1 MGSTG
6 MLGIGLSG
14 LTAAQAGL
22 VTTGHNIAN
31 VNTTGYTR
39 QQTIQGVR
47 TPQFTGAGYFGQGV
61 NVDTVRRVYSDF
73 LASQV
78 RSNQASAADLS
89 MRKSELDQLD
99 NLFADSS
106 SSIGAALDDFFAG
119 VNAVAARPADLPSRQ
134 ALLSS
139 AQALV
144 SRFHK
149 LSGQLAETRSAA
161 NARIESAVASINA
174 YARDIA
180 GLNRR
185 IAEATAA
192 GGDISPANDLL
203 DQRDALLVALN
214 QQIGATGVLQSDGS
228 LNVFLANGQALVVG
242 QGTSELQVGPSPTQ
256 PGDFIV
262 GVKTPGGMV
271 PFRTQDVSGGALGG
285 LLAFRDGQLA
295 AAENALGRIALVT
308 AQAFNDQHRLGQ
320 DLTGQPGGSLFGIPP
335 QEALTVAGTATLSV
349 SLANAGALTTS
360 DYQLAY
366 DGTTYRLTKLDDNTS
381 RSFATLP
388 QTVDGLTFALASGT
402 PAAGDL
408 FRIQPTRSMARDIT
422 LAMTDPARIAAAA
435 PIRTNAAT
443 ANTGTGTISAGT
455 IDASYL
461 PIPLAA
467 PVDFTF
473 ASPATTFSTTVAVD
487 VTVGTTTTSYAAGA
501 PIPYTEGAS
510 VAFNGLAFTLNGTPV
525 AGDKFTVQPNI
536 GGSGDSRNAVRLAD
550 LAMQKLVGN
559 GTTSLHGAYGQIVA
573 AIGNATREIG
583 IESDAQSLMLT
594 QVQNSQSAVSGVNL
608 DEEAANLQ
616 RYQQAYQAAAKFVA
630 VASTLFQTLL
640 GVIDS

>member
-31 VNTTGYTR
+31 VNTPGYTR
-39 QQTIQGVR
+39 QQTIQSVR
-47 TPQFTGAGYFGQGV
+47 TPQFTGSGYFGQGV
-61 NVDTVRRVYSDF
+61 NVDSVRRVYSDF

-89 MRKSELDQLD
+89 IRKSELDQLD
-99 NLFADSS
+99 NLFANSS
-106 SSIGAALDDFFAG
+106 SSLGAALGDFFAG
-119 VNAVAARPADLPSRQ
+119 VNAVAARPADVPSRQ
-134 ALLSS
+134 TLLSS

-144 SRFHK
+144 SRFHQ
-149 LSGQLAETRSAA
+149 LGEQLAETRSGA
-161 NARIESAVASINA
+161 NARIESAVVSINA

-192 GGDISPANDLL
+192 SGDTAPINDLL
-203 DQRDALLVALN
+203 DQRDALMVEIN
-214 QQIGATGVLQSDGS
+214 KQIGATGVLQSDGS

-242 QGTSELQVGPSPTQ
+242 QDTSELQVGRSLAQ
-256 PGDFIV
+256 PGDLIV
-262 GVKTPGGMV
+262 GLKTPGGLV
-271 PFRTQDVSGGALGG
+271 PFRTQDISGGALSG
-285 LLAFRDGQLA
+285 LLGFRDGQLT

-335 QEALTVAGTATLSV
+335 QEAVTIVGTATLSV

-366 DGTTYRLTKLDDNTS
+366 DGTNYRLTKLDDNTS
-381 RSFATLP
+381 RTFATLP
-388 QTVDGLTFALASGT
+388 QTVDGLTFALGSGT

-408 FRIQPTRSMARDIT
+408 FRIQPTRSMARDLT

-435 PIRTNAAT
+435 PIRTSAAT

-461 PIPLAA
+461 PTPLAV
-467 PVDFTF
+467 PVHFTF
-473 ASPATTFSTTVAVD
+473 STPPTTFSTTGAVD
-487 VTVGTTTTSYAAGA
+487 VTVGTTTTNYAAGA

-510 VAFNGLAFTLNGTPV
+510 IGFNGIAFTLNGAPA
-525 AGDKFTVQPNI
+525 AGDRFTVQTNV
-536 GGSGDSRNAVRLAD
+536 GGTGDNRNAVRLAE
-550 LAMQKLVGN
+550 LATQNIVGN

-573 AIGNATREIG
+573 AIGNATREVG

-616 RYQQAYQAAAKFVA
+616 RYQQAYQAAGKFVA
-630 VASTLFQTLL
+630 IAGTLFQTLISII
-640 GVIDS
+640 GN